1 MRPADY
7 FKINGN
13 RWDFNISS
21 EQKLDNLVLY
31 VDFCDNDE
39 DKPIIFLKDG
49 SVLIL
54 FQLDGIDYEGL
65 GEEEKEQ
72 LSYYVKNALEQLG
85 KGFSLSNLLIRTRS
99 PRCRL
104 KAGTGAPEIIQFMQS
119 RNQAYWDHVAK
130 SSLSNYIYCSLGY
143 QNPTKFPKDINTLMK
158 PHGTISIMIRELQ
171 ENCRELLKGYASMK
185 ATLSRFGFCDLSREE
200 SFNTLYQIMNDAD
213 PPVYRDDIPLNIQLC
228 HSNIRFN
235 EKNHSINIDD
245 RFFTNSIALKYPPP
259 STIAFYFRRMFDLPF
274 QLILKNSFRVINYE
288 KFEKKLLFNQNIAQ
302 AISAKSKNA
311 SNYVE
316 EVSGFQ
322 SKVSTDREIPIHW
335 SSYIYLKADSPE
347 ELARN
352 TYVIKNLLKEI
363 GSQGKEEKK
372 NHKNAYFFLYPGH
385 EKINRRTFPI
395 VSSNGG
401 DVFSAYNLN
410 PGDRE
415 CNDFFMNRNGGTY
428 GYDHFSK
435 KQNAHHLLIT
445 GSTGSGKSVHAN
457 RMILT
462 SLIDDPIIF
471 VIDLSKSFN
480 PLFELLREELPDDTA
495 IMEITPQK
503 TDFRFNPFLPDH
515 RDNGSRVPE
524 RQMLFCEGLLGI
536 MIGKNILHEGNKIII
551 RESLIDFFKQ
561 YRSLIN
567 NTTGPAPPPLDL
579 LIDIIESKSPTADV
593 ANALKLW
600 TYGRKGKL
608 FNSGEDSLKKAKY
621 VLFDL
626 EDIETDEREMSAI
639 IFSIFDKIY
648 RDVSEEKIRNTKK
661 YLYMDEAHRYLKI
674 PQFAFWIEFFNRVGR
689 HFRLK
694 DIIIS
699 QGISD
704 IDREAEWSDGIMNN
718 LKEAMFFG
726 GQKNVNK
733 SFKKLNMTD
742 HHIDMY
748 YKLNKGK
755 REFFFW
761 TDSGSRRILNAKIPG
776 EMLWL
781 ATSDPEERQIR
792 NRIQTLLSGDMQ
804 TTIDT
809 ICRLTRNCHTKKEG
823 MAVLKKFINKK
834 SLHEKNQ
841 KEKYPCIEL

>member
-7 FKINGN
+7 FKVNKN
-13 RWDFNISS
+13 QWDFFISN
-21 EQKLDNLVLY
+21 EQKLDNLILY
-31 VDFCDNDE
+31 VDFCDNKE
-39 DKPIIFLKDG
+39 DKPIIYLKDG

-54 FQLDGIDYEGL
+54 FHLEGIDYEGL
-65 GEEEKEQ
+65 GDEEKEQ

-85 KGFSLSNLLIRTRS
+85 KGFSLSNFLIRTKS
-99 PRCRL
+99 PQCQL
-104 KAGTGAPEIIQFMQS
+104 KTNPQAPGIIQYMQS
-119 RNQAYWDHVAK
+119 RNQKYWDHICQ

-143 QNPTKFPKDINTLMK
+143 QNPTKFPKDFNTLIK
-158 PHGTISIMIRELQ
+158 PNSTISILIRELQ
-171 ENCRELLKGYASMK
+171 SNCNELLKGYSNMK
-185 ATLSRFGFCDLSREE
+185 ATLARFGFNDLSKEE
-200 SFNTLYQIMNDAD
+200 TFRTLYQIMNDAD
-213 PPVYRDDIPLNIQLC
+213 PPPYRDDISLNLQLC
-228 HSNIRFN
+228 HSNIHFN
-235 EKNHSINIDD
+235 DKNYSTNIDD
-245 RFFTNSIALKYPPP
+245 RFFINSIALKYPPP
-259 STIAFYFRRMFDLPF
+259 NTIAFYFRRLFDLPF
-274 QLILKNSFRVINYE
+274 QLILKNSFGVINYE
-288 KFEKKLLFNQNIAQ
+288 KFEKRLLFNQNIAQ

-322 SKVSTDREIPIHW
+322 SKVSTDREIPINW
-335 SSYIYLKADSPE
+335 SSYIYLKAETLE
-347 ELARN
+347 ELSRN
-352 TYVIKNLLKEI
+352 TYTIKNLLKEI

-372 NHKNAYFFLYPGH
+372 NHKNAHFFLYPGH
-385 EKINRRTFPI
+385 EKINKRKFPI

-415 CNDFFMNRNGGTY
+415 SNDFFLNRNGGTY

-445 GSTGSGKSVHAN
+445 GSTGSGKSVQAN

-462 SLIDDPIIF
+462 SLIDDPIVF

-480 PLFELLREELPDDTA
+480 PLFELLKKELPDDTA
-495 IMEITPQK
+495 IMEITPER
-503 TDFRFNPFLPDH
+503 TDFQFNPFLPDSM
-515 RDNGSRVPE
+515 DGNSGVSE

-561 YRSLIN
+561 YRSLII

-579 LIDIIESKSPTADV
+579 LIDIIESKSQTADV

-626 EDIETDEREMSAI
+626 EDIETDESEMSAI

-704 IDREAEWSDGIMNN
+704 IDKGAEWSDGILNN
-718 LKEAMFFG
+718 LKEAIFFG
-726 GQKNVNK
+726 GQKNVDK

-742 HHIDMY
+742 HHIDLY
-748 YKLNKGK
+748 YKLNKSK

-761 TDSGSRRILNAKIPG
+761 TDSGNRRILSAKIPS

-781 ATSDPEERQIR
+781 ATSDPEERQLR
-792 NRIQTLLSGDMQ
+792 SQIQHIFKSDMQ
-804 TTIDT
+804 KTIDT
-809 ICRLTRNCHTKKEG
+809 ICKLTGNCQTKKEE
-823 MAVLKKFINKK
+823 K
-834 SLHEKNQ
+834 SLLNNYIKKMIRREKN
-841 KEKYPCIEL
+841 KVEDYPCIEI